1 MVKLARSSFIK
12 SSLLALTL
20 GGCIQQPPDSIFL
33 DVSNTSTSVSEEIG
47 APMACE
53 GGVKASL
60 SLAGVTVTT
69 ELAYPP
75 PAGEEGIDS
84 PSAQMDVPASVR
96 FGMPLITEAWCYNE
110 ANGEVGY
117 AKVDKPLRNRYI
129 PRVIVLAPLKANPT
143 FDEASECVAP
153 TEQRGVE
160 LCILS
165 DLY

>member
-1 MVKLARSSFIK
+1 MVKLVRSSFIK

-20 GGCIQQPPDSIFL
+20 GGCIQQPPGSIFL
-33 DVSNTSTSVSEEIG
+33 DVSNTSTSVSEEVG

-60 SLAGVTVTT
+60 SLAGITVTT
-69 ELAYPP
+69 GLAYPP
-75 PAGEEGIDS
+75 SEGEEGADS

-96 FGMPLITEAWCYNE
+96 FGMPLVTEAWCYDG
-110 ANGEVGY
+110 ADGELGY

-129 PRVIVLAPLKANPT
+129 PVVNVLAPLKAKPT

-160 LCILS
+160 LCVKS